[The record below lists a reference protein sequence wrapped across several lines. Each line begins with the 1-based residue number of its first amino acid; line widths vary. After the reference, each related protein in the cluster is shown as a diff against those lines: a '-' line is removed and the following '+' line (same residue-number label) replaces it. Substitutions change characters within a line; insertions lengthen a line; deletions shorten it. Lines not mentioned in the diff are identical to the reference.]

1 MLAEGGQFMRIRD
14 IAGLAILLALSLPA
28 AAAPPELRDSPEFTI
43 VDPSGSTMPL
53 SSFKGQVVVIEFLL
67 VRCPSCLRVAQ
78 TINKLYGEM
87 GGRGFRPIGIAFDN
101 GISEPAV
108 RSFVQLLKINYPVGY
123 TTSDQ
128 VDRYLSR
135 AATIRFQ
142 VPQVVVIDRAGV
154 IRAQSRPSGEANL
167 TDENYL
173 RNMVRELLDEG
184 APPSTSEKLT
194 APPQSFN

>member
-1 MLAEGGQFMRIRD
+1 MRMRD
-14 IAGLAILLALSLPA
+14 IASLAILLALGFPA
-28 AAAPPELRDSPEFTI
+28 VAAPPVLRDSPEFTI
-43 VDPSGSTMPL
+43 VDSSGNTTPL

-67 VRCPSCLRVAQ
+67 IQCPSCLRVAQ

-108 RSFVQLLKINYPVGY
+108 RSFVQLLKINYPIGY

-128 VDRYLSR
+128 VDRYLGRSI
-135 AATIRFQ
+135 TIRFQ

-167 TDENYL
+167 TDEAYL
-173 RNMVRELLDEG
+173 RNLVGELLDEG
-184 APPSTSEKLT
+184 VPLGKSEKST
-194 APPQSFN
+194 VPPRSFN

>member
-1 MLAEGGQFMRIRD
+1 MRMRD
-14 IAGLAILLALSLPA
+14 IASLAILLALGFPA
-28 AAAPPELRDSPEFTI
+28 VAAPPVLRDSPEFTI
-43 VDPSGSTMPL
+43 VDPSGNTTPL

-67 VRCPSCLRVAQ
+67 IQCPSCLRVAQ
-78 TINKLYGEM
+78 TINKLYSEM

-123 TTSDQ
+123 ATSDQ
-128 VDRYLSR
+128 VDRYLGR
-135 AATIRFQ
+135 AIMVRFQ

-167 TDENYL
+167 TDESYL
-173 RNMVRELLDEG
+173 RNLVGELLDEG
-184 APPSTSEKLT
+184 GPQGKSDKSTVPLQPS
-194 APPQSFN
+194 N